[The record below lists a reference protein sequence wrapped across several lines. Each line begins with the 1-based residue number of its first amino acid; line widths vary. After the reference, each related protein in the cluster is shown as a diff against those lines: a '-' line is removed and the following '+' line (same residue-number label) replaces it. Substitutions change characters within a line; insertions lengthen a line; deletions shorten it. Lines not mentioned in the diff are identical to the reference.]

1 MRATFSNTTAVPVLA
16 LLLNALAWGVAW
28 WPFRQLQSLGLHPLW
43 ATACIYGLAASVI
56 GLWRPQALGQVVRL
70 PSLWGILI
78 ASGLT
83 NAAFNWAVSIGD
95 VVRMVL
101 LFYLMP
107 LWSLLLARRL
117 LGEAVTAGA
126 CVRAVLAVV
135 GAACVLAGPAAAAAG
150 IQASSTSLDDALAL
164 LAGFAFALNTVLLRR
179 AAAVPR
185 EGRAMA
191 MFLGGALVAG
201 AAATLLSGAGDA
213 ASLAVTWPGAPA
225 AWVVPVAGLAL
236 AFLIV
241 NLCLQYAVAR
251 LSARVTAVVL
261 PCEVLFAAVTAV
273 WWGGA
278 SLHLG
283 LVVGGVCILSA
294 AMASVWGHA
303 RAASNMVSE

>member
-1 MRATFSNTTAVPVLA
+1 M
-16 LLLNALAWGVAW
+16 
-28 WPFRQLQSLGLHPLW
+28 
-43 ATACIYGLAASVI
+43 
-56 GLWRPQALGQVVRL
+56 
-70 PSLWGILI
+70 
-78 ASGLT
+78 
-83 NAAFNWAVSIGD
+83 
-95 VVRMVL
+95 
-101 LFYLMP
+101 
-107 LWSLLLARRL
+107 
-117 LGEAVTAGA
+117 
-126 CVRAVLAVV
+126 
-135 GAACVLAGPAAAAAG
+135 
-150 IQASSTSLDDALAL
+150 
-164 LAGFAFALNTVLLRR
+164 NTVLLRR

-213 ASLAVTWPGAPA
+213 AALAVTWPGAVA
-225 AWVVPVAGLAL
+225 AWVLPVAGLAL
-236 AFLIV
+236 AFLGV

-251 LSARVTAVVL
+251 LSARVTAVIL